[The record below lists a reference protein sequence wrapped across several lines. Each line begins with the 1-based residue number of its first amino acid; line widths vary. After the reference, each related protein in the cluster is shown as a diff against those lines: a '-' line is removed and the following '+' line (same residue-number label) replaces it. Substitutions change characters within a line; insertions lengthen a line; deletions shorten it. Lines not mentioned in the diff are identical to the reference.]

1 MANTKRIEKR
11 LQKVEDWAKAFEK
24 ETGPRQT
31 MENMNW
37 LVGQTR
43 MLGERLQG
51 SEQGVQEL
59 QQALNSNSQVLNQ
72 FLEQHDMVRDW
83 QMFLEG
89 LQAEAQAQ
97 AQQEDGNNA
106 VQESGSEEMDAQ
118 EQTEDG
124 EGMGEGASEGD
135 QDTEESQEEN
145 NEEETE

>member
-11 LQKVEDWAKAFEK
+11 LEKVEDWAKAFEK
-24 ETGPRQT
+24 DTGPRQT

-43 MLGERLQG
+43 LLGERLQQ
-51 SEQGVQEL
+51 SEQGVSEL
-59 QQALNSNSQVLNQ
+59 QNALTSNSQVLNG

-89 LQAEAQAQ
+89 LQAEQE
-97 AQQEDGNNA
+97 AQQEDENNA

-118 EQTEDG
+118 DQADDG
-124 EGMGEGASEGD
+124 EGMGKGASEGD

-145 NEEETE
+145 NEEKTE

>member
-11 LQKVEDWAKAFEK
+11 LEKVEEWAKAFEK

-43 MLGERLQG
+43 ALGERLQNE
-51 SEQGVQEL
+51 SNGVQEL
-59 QQALNSNSQVLNQ
+59 QNALNSNSQVLNA

-89 LQAEAQAQ
+89 LQAE
-97 AQQEDGNNA
+97 QEEQLEDENNA

-118 EQTEDG
+118 DQTEDG

-135 QDTEESQEEN
+135 QDTEESQEEAN
-145 NEEETE
+145 KEE

>member
-43 MLGERLQG
+43 LLGERLQG

-59 QQALNSNSQVLNQ
+59 QNALNANSQVLNQ

-89 LQAEAQAQ
+89 LQAEAQ
-97 AQQEDGNNA
+97 QEDENA

-118 EQTEDG
+118 EQAEDG
-124 EGMGEGASEGD
+124 EGLGEGASEGD
-135 QDTEESQEEN
+135 QDTEESQEEAN
-145 NEEETE
+145 KEE

>member
-11 LQKVEDWAKAFEK
+11 LEKVEDWAKAFEK

-43 MLGERLQG
+43 ALGDRLQQ
-51 SEQGVQEL
+51 SEQGVKQL
-59 QQALNSNSQVLNQ
+59 QDALNSNSQVLNG

-97 AQQEDGNNA
+97 QEDENNA

-124 EGMGEGASEGD
+124 EGMGAGASEGD
-135 QDTEESQEEN
+135 QDTEESQEATS
-145 NEEETE
+145 EEETD

>member
-11 LQKVEDWAKAFEK
+11 LEKVEEWAKAFEK

-43 MLGERLQG
+43 ALGERLQNE
-51 SEQGVQEL
+51 SNGVQEL
-59 QQALNSNSQVLNQ
+59 QNALNSNSQVLNS

-89 LQAEAQAQ
+89 LQSEAN
-97 AQQEDGNNA
+97 AQQEDEDNA

-118 EQTEDG
+118 EQTKDG
-124 EGMGEGASEGD
+124 EGLGEGASEGD
-135 QDTEESQEEN
+135 QDTEESQEEAN
-145 NEEETE
+145 KEE

>member
-43 MLGERLQG
+43 LLGERLQQ
-51 SEQGVQEL
+51 SEGGVQEL
-59 QQALNSNSQVLNQ
+59 QNALTANSQVLNQ

-89 LQAEAQAQ
+89 LQTEAN
-97 AQQEDGNNA
+97 AQQEDENNA

-118 EQTEDG
+118 DQTEDG

-135 QDTEESQEEN
+135 QDTEESQEEAN
-145 NEEETE
+145 KEE

>member
-11 LQKVEDWAKAFEK
+11 LEKVEEWAKAFEK

-43 MLGERLQG
+43 LLGERLQQ
-51 SEQGVQEL
+51 SEGGVQEL
-59 QQALNSNSQVLNQ
+59 QNALNANSQVLNQ

-89 LQAEAQAQ
+89 LQSEAQ
-97 AQQEDGNNA
+97 AQQEDENNA

-118 EQTEDG
+118 EQADDG

-135 QDTEESQEEN
+135 QDTEESQEETS
-145 NEEETE
+145 EEETE

>member
-43 MLGERLQG
+43 LLGERLQG

-59 QQALNSNSQVLNQ
+59 QNALNANSQVLNQ

-89 LQAEAQAQ
+89 LQAEAN
-97 AQQEDGNNA
+97 AQQEDENNA

-118 EQTEDG
+118 DQTEDG

-135 QDTEESQEEN
+135 QDTEESQEEAN
-145 NEEETE
+145 KEE

>member
-43 MLGERLQG
+43 LLGERLQG

-59 QQALNSNSQVLNQ
+59 QNALNANSQVLNQ

-89 LQAEAQAQ
+89 LQA
-97 AQQEDGNNA
+97 AQQEDENA

-118 EQTEDG
+118 EQADDG
-124 EGMGEGASEGD
+124 EGMGEGASEGN
-135 QDTEESQEEN
+135 QDTEESQEEAN
-145 NEEETE
+145 KEE

>member
-43 MLGERLQG
+43 LLGERLQQ
-51 SEQGVQEL
+51 SEGGVQEL
-59 QQALNSNSQVLNQ
+59 QNALNSNSQVLNS

-89 LQAEAQAQ
+89 LQAEAQ
-97 AQQEDGNNA
+97 QEDENNA

-118 EQTEDG
+118 DQTEDG
-124 EGMGEGASEGD
+124 DGMGEGASEGD
-135 QDTEESQEEN
+135 QDTEESQEEAN
-145 NEEETE
+145 KEE

>member
-11 LQKVEDWAKAFEK
+11 LEKVEEWAKAFEK

-43 MLGERLQG
+43 ALGERLQNE
-51 SEQGVQEL
+51 SNGVQEL
-59 QQALNSNSQVLNQ
+59 QQALTSNSQVLNQ

-89 LQAEAQAQ
+89 LQAEAQ
-97 AQQEDGNNA
+97 QEDENNA

-118 EQTEDG
+118 DQTEDG

-135 QDTEESQEEN
+135 QDTEESQEEAN
-145 NEEETE
+145 KEE

>member
-43 MLGERLQG
+43 LLGDRLNQ

-59 QQALNSNSQVLNQ
+59 QNALTSNSQVLNA

-97 AQQEDGNNA
+97 QEDENNA

-118 EQTEDG
+118 EQADDG

-135 QDTEESQEEN
+135 QDTEESQKEN

>member
-43 MLGERLQG
+43 LLGERLQG

-59 QQALNSNSQVLNQ
+59 QNALTANSQVLNQ

-89 LQAEAQAQ
+89 LQAE
-97 AQQEDGNNA
+97 QQEDENA

-118 EQTEDG
+118 EQAKDG

-135 QDTEESQEEN
+135 QDTEESQEEAN
-145 NEEETE
+145 KEE

>member
-11 LQKVEDWAKAFEK
+11 LEKVEDWAKAFEK

-43 MLGERLQG
+43 LLGERLQQ
-51 SEQGVQEL
+51 SEQGVSEL
-59 QQALNSNSQVLNQ
+59 QNALTSNSQVLNG

-97 AQQEDGNNA
+97 QEDENNA

>member
-1 MANTKRIEKR
+1 MATLKRIEKR
-11 LQKVEDWAKAFEK
+11 LETMERWAKELEK
-24 ETGPRQT
+24 GSGPAQT

-43 MLGERLQG
+43 ALGERLQNE
-51 SEQGVQEL
+51 SNGVQEL
-59 QQALNSNSQVLNQ
+59 QNALNSNSQVLNA

-89 LQAEAQAQ
+89 LQAE
-97 AQQEDGNNA
+97 QEEQLEDENNA

-118 EQTEDG
+118 DQTEDG

-135 QDTEESQEEN
+135 QDTEESQEEAN
-145 NEEETE
+145 KEE

>member
-43 MLGERLQG
+43 LLGERLQQ
-51 SEQGVQEL
+51 SEGGVQEL
-59 QQALNSNSQVLNQ
+59 QNALTANSQVLNQ

-89 LQAEAQAQ
+89 LQTEAN
-97 AQQEDGNNA
+97 AQQEDENNA

-118 EQTEDG
+118 EQAEDG
-124 EGMGEGASEGD
+124 EGLGEGASEGD
-135 QDTEESQEEN
+135 QDTEESQEEAN
-145 NEEETE
+145 KEE

>member
-11 LQKVEDWAKAFEK
+11 LQKVEDWAKAFEN

-43 MLGERLQG
+43 LLGERLQG

-59 QQALNSNSQVLNQ
+59 QNALNSNSQVLNQ

-89 LQAEAQAQ
+89 LQA
-97 AQQEDGNNA
+97 AQQEDENA
-106 VQESGSEEMDAQ
+106 VQESGSKEMDAQ
-118 EQTEDG
+118 DQTEDG

-135 QDTEESQEEN
+135 QDTEESQEEAN
-145 NEEETE
+145 KEE

>member
-43 MLGERLQG
+43 LLGDRLNQ

-59 QQALNSNSQVLNQ
+59 QNALNSNSQVLNA

-89 LQAEAQAQ
+89 LQAE
-97 AQQEDGNNA
+97 QEEQLEDENNA

-118 EQTEDG
+118 EQADDG

-135 QDTEESQEEN
+135 QDTEESQEEAN
-145 NEEETE
+145 KEE

>member
-43 MLGERLQG
+43 LLGERLQQ
-51 SEQGVQEL
+51 SEGGVQEL
-59 QQALNSNSQVLNQ
+59 QNALTANSQVLNQ

-89 LQAEAQAQ
+89 LQAEQES
-97 AQQEDGNNA
+97 QQEDENNA

>member
-43 MLGERLQG
+43 LLGERLQG

-59 QQALNSNSQVLNQ
+59 QNALNSNSQVLNS

-89 LQAEAQAQ
+89 LQAEAQ
-97 AQQEDGNNA
+97 QEDENA

-118 EQTEDG
+118 EQADDG

-135 QDTEESQEEN
+135 QDTEESQEEAN
-145 NEEETE
+145 KEE

>member
-11 LQKVEDWAKAFEK
+11 LEKVEEWAKAFEK

-43 MLGERLQG
+43 LLGERLQG

-59 QQALNSNSQVLNQ
+59 QNALNSNSQVLNS

-89 LQAEAQAQ
+89 LQAEAQ
-97 AQQEDGNNA
+97 QEDENNA

-118 EQTEDG
+118 DQTEDG

-135 QDTEESQEEN
+135 QDTEESQEEAN
-145 NEEETE
+145 KEE

>member
-43 MLGERLQG
+43 LLGERLQQ
-51 SEQGVQEL
+51 SEGGVQEL
-59 QQALNSNSQVLNQ
+59 QNALNSNSQVLNQ

-89 LQAEAQAQ
+89 LQAEAQ
-97 AQQEDGNNA
+97 QEDENNA

-118 EQTEDG
+118 EQTDDG

-135 QDTEESQEEN
+135 QDTEESQEEAIK
-145 NEEETE
+145 EE

>member
-43 MLGERLQG
+43 ALGERLQNE
-51 SEQGVQEL
+51 SNGVQEL
-59 QQALNSNSQVLNQ
+59 QNALNSNSQVLNA

-89 LQAEAQAQ
+89 LQAEQAET
-97 AQQEDGNNA
+97 QQEDENA

-118 EQTEDG
+118 EQAEDG
-124 EGMGEGASEGD
+124 EGLGEGASEGD
-135 QDTEESQEEN
+135 QDTEESQEEAN
-145 NEEETE
+145 KEE

>member
-43 MLGERLQG
+43 LLGERLQG
-51 SEQGVQEL
+51 AEQGVQEL
-59 QQALNSNSQVLNQ
+59 QNALNANSQVLNQ

-89 LQAEAQAQ
+89 LQTEAN
-97 AQQEDGNNA
+97 AQQEDENA

-118 EQTEDG
+118 DQTEDG

-135 QDTEESQEEN
+135 QDTEESQEEAN
-145 NEEETE
+145 KEE

>member
-11 LQKVEDWAKAFEK
+11 LEKVEDWAKAVEK

-43 MLGERLQG
+43 LLGERLQQ
-51 SEQGVQEL
+51 SEQGVSEL
-59 QQALNSNSQVLNQ
+59 QNALTSNSQVLNG

-89 LQAEAQAQ
+89 LQAEQE
-97 AQQEDGNNA
+97 AQQEDENNA

-124 EGMGEGASEGD
+124 EGMGKGASEGD

-145 NEEETE
+145 NEEKTE

>member
-11 LQKVEDWAKAFEK
+11 LEKVEEWAKAFEK

-43 MLGERLQG
+43 LLGERLQQ
-51 SEQGVQEL
+51 SEGGVQEL
-59 QQALNSNSQVLNQ
+59 QNALTANSQVLNQ

-89 LQAEAQAQ
+89 LQAEQK
-97 AQQEDGNNA
+97 EDENA

-118 EQTEDG
+118 EQAEDG
-124 EGMGEGASEGD
+124 EGLGEGASEGD
-135 QDTEESQEEN
+135 QDTEESQEEAN
-145 NEEETE
+145 KEE

>member
-11 LQKVEDWAKAFEK
+11 LEKVEEWAKAFEK

-43 MLGERLQG
+43 ALGERLQG
-51 SEQGVQEL
+51 AEQGVKEL
-59 QQALNSNSQVLNQ
+59 QNALNSNSQVLNS

-89 LQAEAQAQ
+89 LQSEAN
-97 AQQEDGNNA
+97 AQQEDEDNA

-118 EQTEDG
+118 EQAEDG
-124 EGMGEGASEGD
+124 EGLGEGASEGD
-135 QDTEESQEEN
+135 QDTEESQEEAN
-145 NEEETE
+145 KEE

>member
-43 MLGERLQG
+43 LLGERLQQ
-51 SEQGVQEL
+51 SEGGVQEL
-59 QQALNSNSQVLNQ
+59 QNALTANSQVLNQ

-89 LQAEAQAQ
+89 LQAE
-97 AQQEDGNNA
+97 QEEQLEDEDNA

-118 EQTEDG
+118 EQAEDG
-124 EGMGEGASEGD
+124 EGLGEGASEGD
-135 QDTEESQEEN
+135 QDTEESQEEAN
-145 NEEETE
+145 KEE

>member
-11 LQKVEDWAKAFEK
+11 LEKVEDWAKAFEK

-43 MLGERLQG
+43 LLGDRLNQ

-59 QQALNSNSQVLNQ
+59 QNALNSNSQVLNA

-89 LQAEAQAQ
+89 LQAE
-97 AQQEDGNNA
+97 QEEQLEDENNA

-118 EQTEDG
+118 EQAEDG
-124 EGMGEGASEGD
+124 EGLGEGASEGD
-135 QDTEESQEEN
+135 QDTEESQEEAN
-145 NEEETE
+145 KEE

>member
-11 LQKVEDWAKAFEK
+11 LEKVEEWAKAFEK

-43 MLGERLQG
+43 LLGERLQG
-51 SEQGVQEL
+51 SEQGVQAL
-59 QQALNSNSQVLNQ
+59 QTALNSNSQVLNA

-89 LQAEAQAQ
+89 LQTEAN
-97 AQQEDGNNA
+97 AQQEDENNA

-118 EQTEDG
+118 EQADDG

-135 QDTEESQEEN
+135 QDTEESQEEAN
-145 NEEETE
+145 KEE

>member
-43 MLGERLQG
+43 LLGERLQG
-51 SEQGVQEL
+51 AETGVQEL
-59 QQALNSNSQVLNQ
+59 QQALTSNSQVLNQ

-83 QMFLEG
+83 QIYLEG
-89 LQAEAQAQ
+89 LQTEAN
-97 AQQEDGNNA
+97 AQQEDENA
-106 VQESGSEEMDAQ
+106 VQESGSKEMDAQ
-118 EQTEDG
+118 EQAGDG
-124 EGMGEGASEGD
+124 EGLGEGASEGD
-135 QDTEESQEEN
+135 QDTEESQEEAI
-145 NEEETE
+145 EEK

>member
-11 LQKVEDWAKAFEK
+11 LEKVEEWAKAFEK

-43 MLGERLQG
+43 LLGERLQG

-59 QQALNSNSQVLNQ
+59 QNALNSNSQVLNA
-72 FLEQHDMVRDW
+72 FMEQHDMVRDW
-83 QMFLEG
+83 QMFIEG
-89 LQAEAQAQ
+89 LQAEAE
-97 AQQEDGNNA
+97 AQQEDENNA

-118 EQTEDG
+118 EQAEDG
-124 EGMGEGASEGD
+124 EGLGEGASEGD
-135 QDTEESQEEN
+135 QDTEESQEEAIK
-145 NEEETE
+145 EE

>member
-43 MLGERLQG
+43 LLGERLQG
-51 SEQGVQEL
+51 AEQGVKGL
-59 QQALNSNSQVLNQ
+59 QDALNSNSQVLNS

-89 LQAEAQAQ
+89 LQAEQ
-97 AQQEDGNNA
+97 QQEDENA
-106 VQESGSEEMDAQ
+106 VQESGSKEMDAQ
-118 EQTEDG
+118 EQAEDG
-124 EGMGEGASEGD
+124 EGLGEGASEGD
-135 QDTEESQEEN
+135 QDTEESQEEA
-145 NEEETE
+145 NEEK

>member
-11 LQKVEDWAKAFEK
+11 LEKVEDWAKAFEK

-43 MLGERLQG
+43 LLGERLQQ
-51 SEQGVQEL
+51 SEQGVSEL
-59 QQALNSNSQVLNQ
+59 QNALTSNSQVLNG

-89 LQAEAQAQ
+89 LQAEQE
-97 AQQEDGNNA
+97 AQQEDENNA

-124 EGMGEGASEGD
+124 EGMGKGASEGD
-135 QDTEESQEEN
+135 QDTEERQEEN
-145 NEEETE
+145 NEEKTE

>member
-11 LQKVEDWAKAFEK
+11 LEKVEEWAKAFEK

-51 SEQGVQEL
+51 AEQGVQEL
-59 QQALNSNSQVLNQ
+59 QNALNANSQVLNQ

-89 LQAEAQAQ
+89 LQTEAN
-97 AQQEDGNNA
+97 AQQEDENNA

-118 EQTEDG
+118 EQAEDG
-124 EGMGEGASEGD
+124 EGLGEGASEGD
-135 QDTEESQEEN
+135 QDTEESQEEAN
-145 NEEETE
+145 KEE

>member
-11 LQKVEDWAKAFEK
+11 LEKVEDWAKAFEK

-43 MLGERLQG
+43 LLGERLQG

-59 QQALNSNSQVLNQ
+59 QNALNSNSQVLNA
-72 FLEQHDMVRDW
+72 FMEQHDMVRDW
-83 QMFLEG
+83 QMFIEG
-89 LQAEAQAQ
+89 LQAEAE
-97 AQQEDGNNA
+97 AQQEDENNA

-118 EQTEDG
+118 EQAEDG
-124 EGMGEGASEGD
+124 EGLGEGASEGD
-135 QDTEESQEEN
+135 QDTEESQEEAIK
-145 NEEETE
+145 EE

>member
-11 LQKVEDWAKAFEK
+11 LEKVEEWAKAFEK

-43 MLGERLQG
+43 ALGERLQNE
-51 SEQGVQEL
+51 SNGVQEL
-59 QQALNSNSQVLNQ
+59 QNALNSNSQVLNA

-89 LQAEAQAQ
+89 LQA
-97 AQQEDGNNA
+97 AQQEDENA

-118 EQTEDG
+118 EQAEDG
-124 EGMGEGASEGD
+124 EGLGEGASEGD
-135 QDTEESQEEN
+135 QDTEESQEEAN
-145 NEEETE
+145 KEE

>member
-37 LVGQTR
+37 LVGQTSL
-43 MLGERLQG
+43 LGERLQG

-59 QQALNSNSQVLNQ
+59 QNALNSNSQVLNS

-89 LQAEAQAQ
+89 LQAE
-97 AQQEDGNNA
+97 QEEQLEDENNA

-118 EQTEDG
+118 EQAEDG
-124 EGMGEGASEGD
+124 EGLGEGASEGD
-135 QDTEESQEEN
+135 QDTEESQEEEN
-145 NEEETE
+145 KEE

>member
-43 MLGERLQG
+43 LLGERLQQ
-51 SEQGVQEL
+51 SESGVQEL
-59 QQALNSNSQVLNQ
+59 QNALTANSQVLNQ

-89 LQAEAQAQ
+89 LQAEQAEAQK
-97 AQQEDGNNA
+97 EDENNA

-118 EQTEDG
+118 EQAEDG
-124 EGMGEGASEGD
+124 EGLGEGASEGD
-135 QDTEESQEEN
+135 QDTEESQEEAN
-145 NEEETE
+145 KEE